1 MFSPLHFYL
10 GFSLRLLK
18 NPVSWVFLALALS
31 ACQRP
36 GDAQPPLI
44 GITQPTG
51 GVLSKRSL
59 QVEGYALDDTG
70 VQSVKAMGKEL
81 LSASNRGQK
90 LVRFSFRVQAPQS
103 GAVELKVDATDG
115 QGQTRTVRLPLVLDA
130 RPPQIKIDRAERVTK
145 VITPA
150 RTVTNADGTT
160 KDIPAK
166 TESSLQ
172 ISGKATDDTGIDRV
186 VVQYDNTYSP
196 LSLPK
201 GKDVSFFIEV
211 PAQRVTVIA
220 VDLAGN
226 RTDIRAP

>member
-1 MFSPLHFYL
+1 MVWALL
-10 GFSLRLLK
+10 AASL
-18 NPVSWVFLALALS
+18 A

-44 GITQPTG
+44 GITQPTS

-59 QVEGYALDDTG
+59 RVEGYVLDDTG
-70 VQSVKAMGKEL
+70 VQSVRAMGKEL

-90 LVRFSFRVQAPQS
+90 LVRFGFKVQAPQS
-103 GAVELKVDATDG
+103 GQVELRVDATDG
-115 QGQTRTVRLPLVLDA
+115 GGQTRTVRLPLVLDA
-130 RPPQIKIDRAERVTK
+130 RPPQIKIDRAERVSK
-145 VITPA
+145 VVTPA

-160 KDIPAK
+160 KEIPAK
-166 TESSLQ
+166 IESSLQ

-186 VVQYDNTYSP
+186 VVEYGGGYSP

-211 PAQRVTVIA
+211 PAQQVTVIA